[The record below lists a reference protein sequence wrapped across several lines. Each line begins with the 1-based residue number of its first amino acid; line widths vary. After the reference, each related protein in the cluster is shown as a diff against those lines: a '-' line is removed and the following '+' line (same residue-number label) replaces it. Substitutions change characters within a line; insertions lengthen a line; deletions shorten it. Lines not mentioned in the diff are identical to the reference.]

1 MELLERDTEIFPGL
15 SVMVTGGHA
24 RGHQMVMFNHGG
36 ERIVYLGDLIPSPYH
51 LNPMA
56 ISAFDYFPEATLER
70 KREVLLEAERQDWLL
85 VFPHGHDIKAG
96 YLERRARKLCLRPVE
111 L

>member
-36 ERIVYLGDLIPSPYH
+36 ERIVYLGDLIPTPYH
-51 LNPMA
+51 LNPMV
-56 ISAFDYFPEATLER
+56 ISAFDYFPEVTLEQ
-70 KREVLLEAERQDWLL
+70 KREVLLEAER
-85 VFPHGHDIKAG
+85 
-96 YLERRARKLCLRPVE
+96 
-111 L
+111 